1 MLEKENKIRTT
12 AIIGLLIVV
21 SLVVIIP
28 AMGSYGQVM
37 IKPVT
42 GTVTQEFGGS
52 HTGIDIYAPLGTPV
66 YAPSNGVVTAIRT
79 GSYRG
84 DTGAG
89 GAGNYIIIEHNPGD
103 SNQYLGYC
111 PIKDYTRY
119 YHLDSVG
126 VSVGQS
132 VTQGQQIGT
141 VGNTG
146 NTQGPTGLHL
156 HFEVRENSDSS
167 GSAVNPRWYVR
178 FGDGKDLW

>member
-1 MLEKENKIRTT
+1 M
-12 AIIGLLIVV
+12 
-21 SLVVIIP
+21 
-28 AMGSYGQVM
+28 
-37 IKPVT
+37 
-42 GTVTQEFGGS
+42 
-52 HTGIDIYAPLGTPV
+52 
-66 YAPSNGVVTAIRT
+66 TAIRT

-84 DTGAG
+84 DMGAG
-89 GAGNYIIIEHNPGD
+89 GAGNYIIIRHNPGD
-103 SNQYLGYC
+103 SNQYLKYC
-111 PIKDYTRY
+111 PSQDYTRY
-119 YHLDSVG
+119 YHLDTVG

-178 FGDGKDLW
+178 FGDGNDLW

>member
-1 MLEKENKIRTT
+1 MRNL
-12 AIIGLLIVV
+12 AVFGLLIVAMFAMAA
-21 SLVVIIP
+21 P
-28 AMGSYGQVM
+28 AMGSYGQIM

-42 GTVTQEFGGS
+42 GTVTQEFGGT
-52 HTGIDIYAPLGTPV
+52 HTGIDIYAAQGTPI
-66 YAPSNGVVTAIRT
+66 YAPSGGVVTAIRT

-84 DTGAG
+84 DPGAG
-89 GAGNYIIIEHNPGD
+89 GAGNYIIIVHNPGD

-111 PIKDYTRY
+111 PTKDYTRY
-119 YHLDSVG
+119 YHLYSVG

-146 NTQGPTGLHL
+146 DTQGPTGLHL